1 VSVAAGARDA
11 GGGAM
16 RPPFVLVHG
25 AWHGGWCWQRVAPLL
40 RAAGHEVFAPS
51 LTGLGD
57 RAHLAGRDID
67 LDTHIAD
74 IAGLLEMEDRA
85 NVVLVGHSYAGMPIT
100 GAADR
105 AAARI
110 ARLVYLDAFVP
121 AHGQCV
127 LDFWPA
133 EGRGD
138 LERRAAADGFIPPT
152 PLQAYGVTKRE
163 DLAWAEPRIR
173 PHPYATW
180 MQPLRL
186 THGETKLPR
195 AYIRCTNPA
204 RPVFEQFSR
213 RLPADPGWT
222 YREIDAGH
230 DCMIADPHGTAELLL
245 SLA

>member
-1 VSVAAGARDA
+1 
-11 GGGAM
+11 M

-57 RAHLAGRDID
+57 RAHLAARGVD
-67 LDTHIAD
+67 LETHIAD
-74 IAGLLEMEDRA
+74 IAGLLEMQGIA
-85 NVVLVGHSYAGMPIT
+85 GAVLVGHSYAGLPIT

-121 AHGQCV
+121 ADGQCV

-133 EGRGD
+133 AGRAD

-152 PLQAYGVTKRE
+152 PLPAYGVTKPD

-180 MQPLRL
+180 TQKLKL
-186 THGETKLPR
+186 ANGETKRPR
-195 AYIRCTNPA
+195 AYVRCTNPP
-204 RPVFEQFSR
+204 RPVFDQFSR
-213 RLPADPGWT
+213 RLAADPAWT
-222 YREIDAGH
+222 YREINAGH

>member
-1 VSVAAGARDA
+1 
-11 GGGAM
+11 M

-25 AWHGGWCWQRVAPLL
+25 AWHGGWCWRRVTPLL
-40 RAAGHEVFAPS
+40 RAAGHEVYAPS

-57 RAHLAGRDID
+57 RAHLAGRGID
-67 LDTHIAD
+67 LETHIAD
-74 IAGLLEMEDRA
+74 LAGLLEMEDLA

-121 AHGQCV
+121 AQGQCV

-133 EGRGD
+133 EGRAD
-138 LERRAAADGFIPPT
+138 IERRAAADGFIPPT
-152 PLQAYGVTKRE
+152 PLPAYGVTRPA

-180 MQPLRL
+180 TQPLRL
-186 THGETKLPR
+186 TQGETKLPR

-204 RPVFEQFSR
+204 RPVFEPFSR
-213 RLPADPGWT
+213 RLAADPAWT

>member
-1 VSVAAGARDA
+1 MAGRATT
-11 GGGAM
+11 
-16 RPPFVLVHG
+16 PPFVLVHG
-25 AWHGGWCWQRVAPLL
+25 AWHGGWCWRRVAPLL
-40 RAAGHEVFAPS
+40 RAAGHDVHAPT
-51 LTGLGD
+51 LTGLGE
-57 RAHLAGRDID
+57 RAHLGGRPID
-67 LDTHIAD
+67 LETHIAD
-74 IAGLLEMEDRA
+74 VCGLLEMEDIRDA
-85 NVVLVGHSYAGMPIT
+85 VLVGHSYAGMVIA

-110 ARLVYLDAFVP
+110 GRLVYLDAFVP
-121 AHGQCV
+121 ADGQCV

-133 EGRGD
+133 EARAD
-138 LERRAAADGFIPPT
+138 IARRAAADGLIPPT
-152 PLQAYGVTKRE
+152 PLPAYGVTRPE

-180 MQPLRL
+180 TQALRL
-186 THGETKLPR
+186 AHGETKLPR

-213 RLPADPGWT
+213 RVRADPAWT
-222 YREIDAGH
+222 YREIDSGH

>member
-1 VSVAAGARDA
+1 
-11 GGGAM
+11 M
-16 RPPFVLVHG
+16 TPPFVLVHG

-40 RAAGHEVFAPS
+40 RAAGHEVHTPT
-51 LTGLGD
+51 LTGLGE
-57 RAHLAGRDID
+57 RAHLADRDAGLTID
-67 LDTHIAD
+67 LETHIAD
-74 IAGLLEMEDRA
+74 IRGLFEMEDVRGA
-85 NVVLVGHSYAGMPIT
+85 VLVGHSYAGMVIA

-110 ARLVYLDAFVP
+110 RRLVYLDAFVP
-121 AHGQCV
+121 EHGQRV

-133 EGRGD
+133 EGRAD
-138 LERRAAADGFIPPT
+138 LVSRCAATGFIPPT
-152 PLQAYGVTKRE
+152 PLAAYGVTKAE

-180 MQPLRL
+180 TQKLRL
-186 THGETKLPR
+186 EHGETRLPR
-195 AYIRCTNPA
+195 AYIRCTEPA

-213 RLPADPGWT
+213 RLSSDPAWT
-222 YREIDAGH
+222 YREIASGH